1 MKESP
6 SLNLKKCCIKLSA
19 KMKPKGTKVWLAYNR
34 NMSVLVNQK
43 KALSKLRIAGII
55 NIINLLQATAIK

>member
-34 NMSVLVNQK
+34 NMSVLVN
-43 KALSKLRIAGII
+43 
-55 NIINLLQATAIK
+55 